1 MPILFKPA
9 LQHPNLTKIT
19 QQPCRAMIGFF
30 VALVSVGSAARV
42 EENPLG
48 KVLELMDS
56 LAAKIKAE
64 GEAEA
69 QAYREFVEWCDDAS
83 KNTQFA
89 IKTALAKQANLE
101 ADISKCIGTSS
112 AAATKI
118 EELAASI
125 ATCEADLS
133 AATNIRTKEAADFA
147 ASEAELLDAVDTLA
161 RAINIISR
169 EMAKNPAASL
179 AQIDTSNMNS
189 LLSSI
194 FSTDR

>member
-19 QQPCRAMIGFF
+19 QQPGRAMIGFF
-30 VALVSVGSAARV
+30 VALISVGSAAHV

-48 KVLELMDS
+48 KVLDLMDS

-89 IKTALAKQANLE
+89 IKDQGRGRGR
-101 ADISKCIGTSS
+101 STS
-112 AAATKI
+112 I
-118 EELAASI
+118 PRV
-125 ATCEADLS
+125 CG
-133 AATNIRTKEAADFA
+133 
-147 ASEAELLDAVDTLA
+147 VV
-161 RAINIISR
+161 
-169 EMAKNPAASL
+169 
-179 AQIDTSNMNS
+179 
-189 LLSSI
+189 
-194 FSTDR
+194 